1 MNKKIIT
8 EINRNKELM
17 GLLSEDA
24 YATTINITLDS
35 SLKDKAYYIQ
45 EGLEIE
51 FSVDNEVKG
60 KMKCGQKKS
69 FKENFFKITSKLNCS
84 ENKLIM
90 SVDASPTVWSLGSD
104 KKVVTTLTEDS
115 ILAMNKLG
123 LLLNDSKPEN
133 FKISLTLGEIR
144 DNPEL
149 PLTITKSGT
158 DDSST
163 EDNTQTPAET
173 SSTEDKTDTPS
184 IPQNWVDGIMNKGWL
199 LMKGSHGQEGK
210 IPNTKDAIKIVQ
222 IIVGAKPDGL
232 FGPNT
237 EKKVKEWQKSNNLKD
252 DGKVGKKTLT
262 KIMSLVLQRVG
273 GIKRE

>member
-17 GLLSEDA
+17 GLLSEDVHT
-24 YATTINITLDS
+24 TTINITLDS
-35 SLKDKAYYIQ
+35 SLNDKASDIR
-45 EGLEIE
+45 EGLEIQ
-51 FSVDNEVKG
+51 FSVDGEVKG
-60 KMKCGQKKS
+60 TMKCGEEKS
-69 FKENFFKITSKLNCS
+69 FKQSYFTITSRLDCDNSKL
-84 ENKLIM
+84 LM
-90 SVDASPTVWSLGSD
+90 SVDAGSTVWSYGSD
-104 KKVVTTLTEDS
+104 KRVVTTLTEDS

-123 LLLNDSKPEN
+123 LLLNGSEPKN
-133 FKISLTLGEIR
+133 FKISLTLGEISE
-144 DNPEL
+144 DPKL
-149 PLTITKSGT
+149 PLKITKSVP

-163 EDNTQTPAET
+163 EDNTQTSDET

-222 IIVGAKPDGL
+222 TIVGAKPDGL